1 MGARRMQ
8 NRRLVPARRRVTI
21 PRHAGFTMVELIV
34 VMILIGILAAIGGAK
49 FFNPTGFDTAGYA
62 EQMRAMTRYAQKL
75 AIAQHRN
82 VFVVGSLD
90 GIALCY
96 TNSLP
101 CPAAQ
106 VVLAPGGSNSG
117 SGATRAF
124 CVSGGAYAANWYCEG
139 RPAGVT
145 MAPSSGSISP
155 FYFNAL
161 GKPFLPPDL
170 PPGDAPSLN
179 SSFATTS
186 FNFSGDGVSIP
197 VTIYQETG
205 YVN

>member
-1 MGARRMQ
+1 
-8 NRRLVPARRRVTI
+8 
-21 PRHAGFTMVELIV
+21 MVELIV
-34 VMILIGILAAIGGAK
+34 VMILVGILAAIGAAK

-62 EQMRAMTRYAQKL
+62 EQLRAMARYAQKL
-75 AIAQHRN
+75 AVAQHRN

-101 CPAAQ
+101 CPSAQ
-106 VVLAPGGSNSG
+106 LVLAPGGSNSG

-124 CVSGGAYAANWYCEG
+124 CVTGGGYAANWYCEG

-161 GKPFLPPDL
+161 GKPFLPSDL
-170 PPGDAPSLN
+170 PAGDAPSLN
-179 SSFATTS
+179 SSFVTTS